1 MIDVK
6 SGRYRAAPSRQV
18 GLRAFATAGVFGVIL
33 AVTAHADDQAP
44 APQLETVVVT
54 AEKRA
59 TPLQDLAAPVTAI
72 TGQQLD
78 LMGIT
83 DFRDLAT
90 SVPSLTF
97 VPLSDTTTK
106 IVLRGISTGNLND
119 ASSSG
124 TGLYLDDV
132 PMSSAYG
139 PGGEDINMTDLKRV
153 EVLRGPQG
161 TLYGA
166 GSEGGTVRYITNQPD
181 LSQFGGDVN
190 YEGED
195 IDGASAAFG
204 SYADGVLNIPLITNT
219 LGLRIVAWDR
229 DDQGWISSPTRNVD
243 RVNGVR
249 LAGGRVALR
258 WDLNSDWSIT
268 MMGLYQNN
276 HDDGGPYV
284 DETANKVPLGADL
297 TQVVGT
303 IGTPGLI
310 TDSIASLLVHGDLGW
325 ATLTS
330 STSYSDFD
338 RHQSFDDTHIFPFD
352 LGTVL
357 VPGTTAVPEVFY
369 SEDRD
374 YTEELRL
381 ASAGSGPLTWLTGVF
396 LQDYQLPGDRSATT
410 LGGPYVS
417 LFDIALTQKRKTYAA
432 FGEAS
437 YEFASAWTVTLGG
450 RIERVDSAYDQGL
463 SGALVGGNLVNTT
476 SGSNDYFTPKAEL
489 SYKLSQH
496 NLLYVLYSE
505 GYRPGGSNL
514 KYNTVSIPATYSS
527 DTVKNYEVGAKT
539 AWLDGRL
546 IANLAAYHEEF
557 TGLQVV
563 VAKGGL
569 PYFANAG
576 KAASNGVELE
586 LDAVPIKR
594 LTLRGWIAY
603 DHAYFVDASPA
614 LSAFA
619 GEGIP
624 QVPHWSL
631 SASAD
636 YNWAIQGDENAFVH
650 LDGRYVA
657 SSPAGAGVLEGI
669 DLSAYRTLNA
679 RTGLNLGSLQVAL
692 FADNLT
698 NVRAQL
704 GVSPVVPTASS
715 VPITSIDY
723 LRMTVLQPRTIGV
736 KVGYVF

>member
-1 MIDVK
+1 MV
-6 SGRYRAAPSRQV
+6 S
-18 GLRAFATAGVFGVIL
+18 
-33 AVTAHADDQAP
+33 AHADDQPSVA
-44 APQLETVVVT
+44 QLETVVVT

-59 TPLQDLAAPVTAI
+59 TPLQDLAAPVTAVS
-72 TGQQLD
+72 GQQLD
-78 LMGIT
+78 LMGIS
-83 DFRDLAT
+83 DFRELAT
-90 SVPSLTF
+90 SVPGLTF

-139 PGGEDINMTDLKRV
+139 PGGEDINMADLKRV

-181 LSQFGGDVN
+181 LSQFSGNVN
-190 YEGED
+190 WEASD
-195 IDGASAAFG
+195 IDGASTAFG
-204 SYADGVLNIPLITNT
+204 SYADGMLNIPLITST
-219 LGLRIVAWDR
+219 LGLRMVAWER
-229 DDQGWISSPTRNVD
+229 DDQGWISSPTRDLD
-243 RVNGVR
+243 RVNGVH
-249 LAGGRVALR
+249 LGGGRAALR
-258 WDLNSDWSIT
+258 WALNSSWSVT
-268 MMGLYQNN
+268 LMGLYQN
-276 HDDGGPYV
+276 DYSDGGPYV
-284 DETANKVPLGADL
+284 DETVNKVPIGRDL
-297 TQVVGT
+297 SQVVGT
-303 IGTPGLI
+303 IGTPGLT
-310 TDSIASLLVHGDLGW
+310 TDSIASLLIQGDLGW

-352 LGTVL
+352 LGTAL
-357 VPGTTAVPEVFY
+357 VKGTTAIPEIFY

-374 YTEELRL
+374 DTEELRL
-381 ASAGSGPLTWLTGVF
+381 ASTGSGPLTWLTGIF

-410 LGGPYVS
+410 LGGPDVS
-417 LFDIALTQKRKTYAA
+417 LFNIELTQKRKTYAA
-432 FGEAS
+432 FGEGS
-437 YEFASAWTVTLGG
+437 YEFAQKLTLTLGG
-450 RIERVDSAYDQGL
+450 RIERVDSRYDQGL
-463 SGALVGGNLVNTT
+463 SGALVGKNLVNTT
-476 SGSNDYFTPKAEL
+476 SDSNNYFTPKAEL

-496 NLLYVLYSE
+496 DLLYVLYSE

-514 KYNTVSIPATYSS
+514 VYNTVTIPATYSS
-527 DTVKNYEVGAKT
+527 DTVKNYEVGGKT
-539 AWLDGRL
+539 AWLDNRL
-546 IANLAAYHEEF
+546 IANLTVYHEDF

-563 VAKGGL
+563 VSKGGL

-594 LTLRGWIAY
+594 LTLAGWVAY
-603 DHAYFVDASPA
+603 DHAYFVNAAPA
-614 LSAFA
+614 LNATA
-619 GEGIP
+619 GQEIA
-624 QVPHWSL
+624 QVPEWSM
-631 SASAD
+631 SVSAD
-636 YNWAIQGDENAFVH
+636 YTWPLKGNANAFAH
-650 LDGRYVA
+650 LDGRYVG
-657 SSPAGAGVLEGI
+657 SSPAGAGVMDGI

-679 RTGLNLGSLQVAL
+679 RTGLNWGSLQIAV

-704 GVSPVVPTASS
+704 GVSPVLPTNST

-723 LRMTVLQPRTIGV
+723 LKMTVLQPRTIGL
-736 KVGYVF
+736 KVGYAF